1 MQEEKNN
8 LIIAVLTG
16 SFFVLLFGF
25 MMLLVV
31 LNFLRSK
38 KKMLLEKKV
47 REAQI
52 QQELLQAQLE
62 MQEQTFKTVSQEIH
76 DNVGQILS
84 LAKVNLSILAM
95 EVGGNEK
102 LNDISELVGKA
113 IRELR
118 ALSAGYYADRLLEEG
133 LIVAIRHELEQLEK
147 TGLFTTTFSTQ
158 VDPLVVDNN
167 KTIFLFR
174 MIQEALNNMVKHS
187 GATHV
192 SVNVFK
198 QEDDIQIMIKD
209 NGKGFDRKKEGFK
222 PGIGLSSIEQRAKI
236 IGAQATV
243 HSEEDRGTIVNL
255 LFKAHNYD

>member
-1 MQEEKNN
+1 MQEQKNN

-16 SFFVLLFGF
+16 TFFVLLFGF
-25 MMLLVV
+25 IMVLVV
-31 LNFLRSK
+31 LHFLRSK

-47 REAQI
+47 REAQL

-62 MQEQTFKTVSQEIH
+62 MQEHTFKTVSQEIH

-102 LNDISELVGKA
+102 LNNISDLVGKA

-118 ALSAGYYADRLLEEG
+118 ALSAGYYADRLVEEG

-158 VDPLVVDNN
+158 VDPLLVDKN

-187 GATHV
+187 GANHV
-192 SVNVFK
+192 SINIFR
-198 QEDDIQIMIKD
+198 QEDEMQILIKD
-209 NGKGFDRKKEGFK
+209 NGKGFDRSKQNFK
-222 PGIGLSSIEQRAKI
+222 PGIGLSSIEQRAQM
-236 IGAQATV
+236 IGAKATV
-243 HSEEDRGTIVNL
+243 HSEEEKGTIVNL
-255 LFKAHNYD
+255 VFKAHNYD